1 MRDRSVKTRKC
12 PVCKTEFT
20 TNRVNKVFC
29 SHKCQVLHHLDE
41 KYDKEQKMLKENEQ
55 LNDFKKKNAELVEK
69 NNILT
74 KQHDNIVDE
83 IKNFT
88 EGYGK
93 IISNSDRMLVL
104 HTNKRDDYIVFCKNC
119 NKQHDVDGTT
129 YLIFDKL
136 QHKFRHYCA
145 VCFKQTAF
153 ADMESDKKQTTL
165 NLPE

>member
-1 MRDRSVKTRKC
+1 M
-12 PVCKTEFT
+12 E
-20 TNRVNKVFC
+20 
-29 SHKCQVLHHLDE
+29 
-41 KYDKEQKMLKENEQ
+41 KEQKILKENEQ

-145 VCFKQTAF
+145 VCFKQTTF

-165 NLPE
+165 NLHCLFLPKDLIIQNLTKITLTKFILTMSISWIKLV